1 MGSSTLFSD
10 GNFQA
15 IGNDGLVVSYGKL
28 YVYNS
33 GDGSNGVTYTTSD
46 TTVPNAWP
54 IVLSASGKANV
65 FLKPGIY
72 DIILK
77 DQYDVV
83 VWSIDNYDPA
93 IGASADSLSPKFK
106 SFVFT
111 RSNTQ
116 PQRPTGGSYANP
128 FPIQAEW
135 TDGIPIG
142 SEIAWMS
149 SRTFTESGIGQ
160 DAAWA
165 YPSQLTDTASI
176 DMEYST
182 VALGGVPSN
191 PTANPENWENYN
203 SANASNYNWMAVRTY
218 SNGVWSSWQV
228 SQIKGE
234 DGSTGVAG
242 AQYYKIDV
250 RSDGYWRFSGA
261 SSDTLGN
268 SSASPYEGWR
278 QTAAA
283 DIYDDLASYLGITWV
298 RGDSFTAVYYDAN
311 NEVYDSKDYAYN
323 GAVWS
328 SVAKKFSGSIIV
340 DGDAW
345 VSGIVQTSAVYAQNL
360 EINSANIQGKLT
372 VGQIEQAGNFYNGA
386 ENASEWIVEA
396 GTTAVIETTGMF
408 TGAGCIKINTTDTAP
423 DYASAVTIPE
433 ATASFFSGR
442 NIEVSFYAK
451 KDPAAPASQFAAAYS
466 TYSDGDSGWQYFTPT
481 SSWQQ
486 FTFQYVVPT
495 STSGDV
501 DYITFWPSTSG
512 GGNGILVDNIFV
524 IAKAQDG
531 TPGEPGSQ
539 FYITETRDDSYWR
552 FSGAPSN
559 ALGNDSADPFSQW
572 RHTTFG
578 LPQSIEGFL
587 GMSFN
592 IGDQIRNTWYN
603 SSNVA
608 YDTKDMVY
616 DGSSWSEVSMKV
628 DGSVLIDGSVV
639 ADKIAA
645 GEITADKLNVGGTDS
660 SSNTW
665 MIYADTGSIG
675 WMENAE
681 YGIKGVGLI
690 GVAGEA
696 TESSYTGIGVQGYA
710 YSPSHGGYGVSG
722 YAGGNGGPVYGGKFF
737 ATDDSTSGIGVY
749 GEGKAYGGEFK
760 SSGTNGVACYGR
772 ATGLEG
778 LGGSFSSASSHA
790 LEATTESNN
799 RYGVWGRTTASYGF
813 AGYFEATGNATGLK
827 ATSESTIYPALTGQ
841 GQAMGVSGLGQ
852 VANGYG
858 GYFECAPSGGKGV
871 YSSGGGYDFYA
882 DGPGTNY
889 GPFTGA
895 HDGLIKKTYSPE
907 VGDILQDTALIN
919 RKNVSNTIFEM
930 EPATSSGIGVV
941 VNMTEIT
948 ADTHISSLPSI
959 TTDVDGMQMQRIDL
973 AFMDY
978 SLYNHVVVNAVGEGQ
993 INVCETGGNISA
1005 RDCITFSSTTLGK
1018 GEKQADNIRRSDTT
1032 VAIAREA
1039 VDWGT
1044 ETDYYLING
1053 VKCKMIACIY
1063 DCG

>member
-1 MGSSTLFSD
+1 MGLSTLFSD

-15 IGNDGLVVSYGKL
+15 IGNDGLVVSYGRL
-28 YVYNS
+28 YIYNS
-33 GDGSNGVTYTTSD
+33 GDGSHGVTYTTSD

-72 DIILK
+72 DIVLK

-93 IGASADSLSPKFK
+93 IGASADSFSPKFK

-160 DAAWA
+160 DAAWS

-182 VALGGVPSN
+182 VSLGGVPGN
-191 PTANPENWENYN
+191 PTANPENWEDYN

-283 DIYDDLASYLGITWV
+283 NIYDDLAAYLGITWV
-298 RGDSFTAVYYDAN
+298 RGDSFTAVYYDVN
-311 NEVYDSKDYAYN
+311 NAVYDSKDYAYN
-323 GAVWS
+323 GTAWN

-340 DGDAW
+340 DGDTW
-345 VSGIVQTSAVYAQNL
+345 VSGIVQTSAVYAENL
-360 EINSANIQGKLT
+360 EVNAANINGKLT
-372 VGQIEQAGNFYNGA
+372 VGQVEQAGSFYNGA
-386 ENASEWIVEA
+386 ENINDWMVEA
-396 GTTAVIETTGMF
+396 GTTASIDTANMF
-408 TGAGCIKINTTDTAP
+408 TGSGCTVLSTTDSSP
-423 DYASAVTIPE
+423 NYAAAVTIYP
-433 ATASFFSGR
+433 ATASFFSGK
-442 NIEVSFYAK
+442 NIQVSFYAK
-451 KDPAAPASQFAAAYS
+451 KDMTNQSSQFAVAYS
-466 TYSDGDSGWQYFTPT
+466 TYSDGDSGWHYFSPT

-486 FTFQYVVPT
+486 FTFEYTVPA
-495 STSGDV
+495 STTGDE
-501 DYITFWPSTSG
+501 DYITFWPDTTGSG
-512 GGNGILVDNIFV
+512 KAIMVDNIFV
-524 IAKAQDG
+524 IAKAKDG
-531 TPGEPGSQ
+531 TPGASGSQ

-552 FSGAPSN
+552 FSGAPSD

-578 LPQSIEGFL
+578 LPQSVEGFL
-587 GMSFN
+587 GVSFH
-592 IGDQIRNTWYN
+592 IGDQIRNTWYDSTN
-603 SSNVA
+603 TV

-628 DGSVLIDGSVV
+628 EGSLLV
-639 ADKIAA
+639 
-645 GEITADKLNVGGTDS
+645 
-660 SSNTW
+660 
-665 MIYADTGSIG
+665 TGSIAANKLG
-675 WMENAE
+675 ADIITGGYINTNLLTADNIKTGTLSADHIDLSGSSGGYNFDLFTNGSSYG
-681 YGIKGVGLI
+681 YGIGADTQLI
-690 GVAGEA
+690 AAYCKTAG
-696 TESSYTGIGVQGYA
+696 GYA
-710 YSPSHGGYGVSG
+710 AIWGETTATSGTSGGIYGKGRTFGIEGESNYTGGYGGLFSG
-722 YAGGNGGPVYGGKFF
+722 
-737 ATDDSTSGIGVY
+737 
-749 GEGKAYGGEFK
+749 
-760 SSGTNGVACYGR
+760 SGTGAK
-772 ATGLEG
+772 
-778 LGGSFSSASSHA
+778 
-790 LEATTESNN
+790 ATT
-799 RYGVWGRTTASYGF
+799 T
-813 AGYFEATGNATGLK
+813 
-827 ATSESTIYPALTGQ
+827 STIYPALTGQ
-841 GQAMGVSGLGQ
+841 GEIIGVSGLGQ

-871 YSSGGGYDFYA
+871 YSKGGGYDFYA

-895 HDGLIKKTYSPE
+895 HDGLIKKTHSPE
-907 VGDILQDTALIN
+907 IGDILQDTALIN

-930 EPATSSGIGVV
+930 EPATSSGIGIV
-941 VNMTEIT
+941 VNITEIT

-959 TTDVDGMQMQRIDL
+959 TTDVDGMQMQKIDL

-978 SLYNHVVVNAVGEGQ
+978 SQYNHVVVNAVGEGQ
-993 INVCETGGNISA
+993 INVCETGGNISP
-1005 RDCITFSSTTLGK
+1005 RDCITFSSTTPGK
-1018 GEKQADNIRRSDTT
+1018 GEKQADNIRRSDMT
-1032 VAIAREA
+1032 VAIAREP
-1039 VDWGT
+1039 VNWST
-1044 ETDYYLING
+1044 EAYYYLVNG